1 MTFGQKAS
9 KCHHLH
15 ANFQRT
21 QTDARQIL
29 LVQHEHKVKTTDTNT
44 HNQDGEILIQPS
56 SEWQAVGWM
65 IRGYMVPIFAVA
77 SFLVLALMKHF
88 HSELF

>member
-1 MTFGQKAS
+1 
-9 KCHHLH
+9 
-15 ANFQRT
+15 
-21 QTDARQIL
+21 
-29 LVQHEHKVKTTDTNT
+29 
-44 HNQDGEILIQPS
+44 
-56 SEWQAVGWM
+56 M